1 MFKNQMKFEEN
12 GIRYM
17 NMYDVWWDINIY
29 IYILCQGW
37 SSEIINR
44 LKIIYLKQKVKG
56 KY

>member
-1 MFKNQMKFEEN
+1 MKFEEN

-37 SSEIINR
+37 SSEIIKR